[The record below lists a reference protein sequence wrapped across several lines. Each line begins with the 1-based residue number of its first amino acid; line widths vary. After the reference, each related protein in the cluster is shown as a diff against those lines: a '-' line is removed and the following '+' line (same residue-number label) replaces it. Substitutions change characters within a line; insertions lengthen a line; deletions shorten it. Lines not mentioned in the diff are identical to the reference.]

1 MIVCALGLPS
11 AFATYGFNLVHRLA
25 GALDPDVM
33 FVAGCTPDQFKEP
46 ISQRGKRAV
55 ILCSD
60 NLDVRIM
67 DSLIRIGVPIV
78 VFAENYDDCV
88 GFTMAARETDLRT
101 AIQIYAQSA
110 ACLAPYIE
118 AGSLT
123 MLQRPAGAM
132 SLEALIL
139 EVCDACRFTIEPDA
153 LRRVMESLAPSANAA
168 ASETVESQLA
178 LHVPQTRPIGAYA
191 DVMSSEDHRLVTDAL
206 DSYATLLDG
215 EIPAFRWP
223 TRMFRDSFRT
233 EEAIEGPVD
242 LTGPARYLMF
252 GPLLHLPPG
261 RWRASIVFRVDDNL
275 SGNTLMSDVVADNQ
289 ICNTGEGVL
298 PPSGVFSFEI
308 DFVVRDP
315 RLPVAVR
322 LATRSGA
329 IEGTL
334 ELLSA
339 EVRELADDEEFITR
353 SVS

>member
-1 MIVCALGLPS
+1 MINLKGKVSLVTGASRGIGKAIAMAL
-11 AFATYGFNLVHRLA
+11 A
-25 GALDPDVM
+25 
-33 FVAGCTPDQFKEP
+33 
-46 ISQRGKRAV
+46 
-55 ILCSD
+55 
-60 NLDVRIM
+60 
-67 DSLIRIGVPIV
+67 
-78 VFAENYDDCV
+78 
-88 GFTMAARETDLRT
+88 
-101 AIQIYAQSA
+101 
-110 ACLAPYIE
+110 E
-118 AGSLT
+118 AGSDVALNYHT
-123 MLQRPAGAM
+123 HREPA
-132 SLEALIL
+132 E
-139 EVCDACRFTIEPDA
+139 EV
-153 LRRVMESLAPSANAA
+153 AA
-168 ASETVESQLA
+168 EIHKLGRKAVVYQ
-178 LHVPQTRPIGAYA
+178 A
-191 DVMSSEDHRLVTDAL
+191 DVSHHEENDAMVARIKKDFDHVHIVVNNAGITRDKSFVKMDREMWHDVL
-206 DSYATLLDG
+206 D
-215 EIPAFRWP
+215 
-223 TRMFRDSFRT
+223 
-233 EEAIEGPVD
+233 VN

>member
-25 GALDPDVM
+25 GALDPDVL
-33 FVAGCTPDQFKEP
+33 FVAGCTPDQFKDP

-55 ILCSD
+55 VLCSD

-67 DSLIRIGVPIV
+67 ASLTRIGVPIV
-78 VFAENYDDCV
+78 AFAENLDDCA
-88 GFTMAARETDLRT
+88 GFTVAARETDLRT
-101 AIQIYAQSA
+101 AIQIVAQSA
-110 ACLAPYIE
+110 ACLAPYLD
-118 AGSLT
+118 APSLT
-123 MLQRPAGAM
+123 MLRRPAGAM
-132 SLEALIL
+132 SLKALVE
-139 EVCDACRFTIEPDA
+139 EVCEACRFSIEPDA
-153 LRRVMESLAPSANAA
+153 LQRVVKSLAPAASDA
-168 ASETVESQLA
+168 ASETIESQLA

-191 DVMSSEDHRLVTDAL
+191 KSMSPEDHRLVTDAL
-206 DSYATLLDG
+206 DSYTTLLDG
-215 EIPAFRWP
+215 EVPEFRWP

-233 EEAIEGPVD
+233 DEAIEGPVD

-289 ICNTGEGVL
+289 ICNTGEGLL

-339 EVRELADDEEFITR
+339 GVRELADDEEFITR